1 MTVLPCCAMPQDS
14 PKLGSYILEELSI
27 IYEPSFG
34 LSCGVAQHG
43 NTALTVLQNLDALLL
58 CIILCWCIA
67 QYLSNAKFLAFVPVI
82 LVLQCCLFCS
92 VACVAVLL
100 VLQCC
105 LYCSVAVL
113 FVLQYCLCCS
123 IACVAVLH
131 NTGQKKKCSMVWH
144 TLHCRHFK
152 RCFRS
157 WIFILSL
164 PSTCSLN
171 CIFCF
176 FTYICKIKHN
186 FWRRQYAWLGL
197 LLIAKKRT

>member
-1 MTVLPCCAMPQDS
+1 MLHSAAKQPKTGLIYIGRALYYIWAQFWAVLRRCTTW
-14 PKLGSYILEELSI
+14 
-27 IYEPSFG
+27 
-34 LSCGVAQHG
+34 QHSLNG
-43 NTALTVLQNLDALLL
+43 IAKFR
-58 CIILCWCIA
+58 CIA
-67 QYLSNAKFLAFVPVI
+67 AVYNSVLMYCTI
-82 LVLQCCLFCS
+82 LVWCLLFQCCLFCS

-100 VLQCC
+100 VLQCS

-113 FVLQYCLCCS
+113 FVLQYCMCCS

>member
-67 QYLSNAKFLAFVPVI
+67 QYLSDAKFLAFVPVM

-92 VACVAVLL
+92 VACVACIAVLL

-105 LYCSVAVL
+105 SIVCVAVL
-113 FVLQYCLCCS
+113 LVLQYCTILVKRRSVPWYDTLCTVGTLKGAFEAEYLFCLYHLP
-123 IACVAVLH
+123 VL
-131 NTGQKKKCSMVWH
+131 
-144 TLHCRHFK
+144 
-152 RCFRS
+152 
-157 WIFILSL
+157 
-164 PSTCSLN
+164 
-171 CIFCF
+171 
-176 FTYICKIKHN
+176 
-186 FWRRQYAWLGL
+186 
-197 LLIAKKRT
+197 